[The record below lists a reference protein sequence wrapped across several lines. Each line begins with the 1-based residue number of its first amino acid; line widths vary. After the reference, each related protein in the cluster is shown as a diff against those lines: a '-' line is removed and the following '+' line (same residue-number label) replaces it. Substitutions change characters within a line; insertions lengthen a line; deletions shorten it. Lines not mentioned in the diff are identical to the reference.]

1 MKSMALTGIGKI
13 GMINK
18 TDPVLRQDNDVLI
31 RVTHMGVCG
40 SDMHYYTTGRIGS
53 NRVEYP
59 FVAGHEGSGVI
70 EETGPGVEG
79 LVKGQ
84 RIAIEPGMPCYRCD
98 QCERG
103 RPHTCRNMKFLGN
116 PGESPGLLSE
126 TIVMPAQNCYPLPDH
141 LENKF
146 AVFAEPLSIAIWAA
160 DLAGVSHGKTVGILG
175 AGPIGMSVLQYCR
188 FLGAEKI
195 YVTDK
200 LDYRL
205 RMAEIAG
212 AGWTGNP
219 DSSDVVSG
227 ILEKEPLELDVVFDC
242 CGKQEAIDQ
251 AIDLIKPGGKIMIV
265 GIPEFDNWVL
275 ATDLTR
281 RKEICFQNVRRQ
293 NDRLQKA
300 IDLIAKGKVDVSP
313 LITHRF
319 SFQDTGK
326 AFDLVSGYR
335 DGVMKAI
342 IEF

>member
-13 GMINK
+13 GMINE
-18 TDPVLRQDNDVLI
+18 TDPVLREENDVLI

-40 SDMHYYTTGRIGS
+40 SDMHYYTAGRIGS

-59 FVAGHEGSGVI
+59 FVVGHEGSGVI
-70 EETGPGVEG
+70 EKTGPGVKG

-84 RIAIEPGMPCYRCD
+84 RIAIEPGMPCHSCD
-98 QCERG
+98 QCQTG

-116 PGESPGLLSE
+116 PGQSPGLLSE

-141 LENKF
+141 LENEF

-205 RMAEIAG
+205 RMAGIAG

-227 ILEKEPLELDVVFDC
+227 ILEKEPMELDVVFDC
-242 CGKQEAIDQ
+242 CGMQEAMDQ

-300 IDLIAKGKVDVSP
+300 IDLIAGGKVDVSP

-319 SFQDTGK
+319 SFQDTSK